1 MIRTIQAQWALLGQ
15 LDLEA
20 LLRALPVSELRRLA
34 TALAV
39 LCTAVGD
46 PDDTLELDPP

>member
-15 LDLEA
+15 LDLES
-20 LLRALPVSELRRLA
+20 LLRVLPVSELRRLA

-39 LCTAVGD
+39 LCSTIHD

>member
-1 MIRTIQAQWALLGQ
+1 MIRTIQAQWALLDQ
-15 LDLEA
+15 LDLAA
-20 LLRALPVSELRRLA
+20 LLRVLPLGELRRLA

-39 LCTAVGD
+39 LCSAIQD